1 MVTVDYLKYGAVVVA
16 VAAVYFVGYSHAE
29 TEGEL
34 AMEELKHNHALAIIE
49 AQEKEK
55 AKYEKDIANLLSDL
69 DRLRSVN
76 DRRVLELE
84 QFRSTSR
91 DLETCNRERNDLAV
105 LSVRGEELLQR
116 AVSYLKA
123 VQP

>member
-1 MVTVDYLKYGAVVVA
+1 MADYVKYGLIVLVLS
-16 VAAVYFVGYSHAE
+16 AVYMAGYYRAE
-29 TEGEL
+29 TKGEL
-34 AMEELKHNHALAIIE
+34 AIKSLKLNHALAILA

-55 AKYEKDIANLLSDL
+55 AKYETDIANLLSDL

-84 QFRSTSR
+84 RFRNADR
-91 DLETCNRERNDLAV
+91 DLETCRRERDDLAG
-105 LSVRGEELLQR
+105 LAVRGERLLQR
-116 AVSYLKA
+116 AVSYLKS

>member
-1 MVTVDYLKYGAVVVA
+1 MASAYIKYSAI
-16 VAAVYFVGYSHAE
+16 VAAIAAIYFVGYKHAE
-29 TEGEL
+29 TKGEL
-34 AMEELKHNHALAIIE
+34 AIEDLKHEHALAVIA

-55 AKYEKDIANLLSDL
+55 AKYETDIANLLSDL

-84 QFRSTSR
+84 RFRNADR
-91 DLETCNRERNDLAV
+91 DLETCRRERDDLAG
-105 LSVRGEELLQR
+105 LAVRGERLLQR
-116 AVSYLKA
+116 AVSYLKS

>member
-1 MVTVDYLKYGAVVVA
+1 MVSDYIKYGAVIALVG
-16 VAAVYFVGYSHAE
+16 AVYLVGYNHAE

-34 AMEELKHNHALAIIE
+34 AIEDLKHQHALAVIA

-55 AKYEKDIANLLSDL
+55 AKYETDIANLLSDL

-84 QFRSTSR
+84 RFRNADR
-91 DLETCNRERNDLAV
+91 DLETCRRERDDLAG
-105 LSVRGEELLQR
+105 LAVRGERLLQR
-116 AVSYLKA
+116 AVSYLKS

>member
-1 MVTVDYLKYGAVVVA
+1 MVTVDYVKYGAVVAA

-29 TEGEL
+29 TEGER
-34 AMEELKHNHALAIIE
+34 AIEELKHNHALAVIA

-84 QFRSTSR
+84 QFRSASR
-91 DLETCNRERNDLAV
+91 DLETCNRERGDLAS
-105 LSVRGEELLQR
+105 LSVRGERLLQR
-116 AVSYLKA
+116 AVSYLKS

>member
-1 MVTVDYLKYGAVVVA
+1 MVSDYIKYGAVIALVG
-16 VAAVYFVGYSHAE
+16 AVYLVGYKHAE

-34 AMEELKHNHALAIIE
+34 AIEDLKHQHALAVIA

-55 AKYEKDIANLLSDL
+55 AKYETDISNLLSDL

-76 DRRVLELE
+76 DRRVLELDR
-84 QFRSTSR
+84 FRNADR
-91 DLETCNRERNDLAV
+91 DLETCRRERDDLAG
-105 LSVRGEELLQR
+105 LSVRGEQLLQR
-116 AVSYLKA
+116 AVSYLKS

>member
-1 MVTVDYLKYGAVVVA
+1 MGGDYIKYSAI
-16 VAAVYFVGYSHAE
+16 VAAIAAIYFVGYKHAE
-29 TEGEL
+29 SEGEL
-34 AMEELKHNHALAIIE
+34 AIEDLKHEHALAVIA

-55 AKYEKDIANLLSDL
+55 AKYETDIANLLSDL

-84 QFRSTSR
+84 RFRNADR
-91 DLETCNRERNDLAV
+91 DLETCRRERDDLAG
-105 LSVRGEELLQR
+105 LAVRGERLLQR
-116 AVSYLKA
+116 AVSYLKS